1 MRKHLENLLSFV
13 ADLLELTPSFRL
25 APVELSETE
34 VHSDLA
40 YGRDY
45 CWADEQ

>member
-13 ADLLELTPSFRL
+13 ADLSELTPSFRL

-34 VHSDLA
+34 LHSDLA
-40 YGRDY
+40 YGRD
-45 CWADEQ
+45 